1 MVEVIILN
9 KEPRYYLQTDPKW
22 KNISYSV
29 PGEQTTIG
37 ESGCGPSSAAMILST
52 LTGKEITPVDTC
64 AWALKNGYKA
74 LMQGTYYSYFIP
86 QFEEYGIK
94 CQRLNFNRMI
104 NQPTNPV
111 HDIAFDLLK
120 KGYYLIA
127 LMGPGLW
134 TNSGHYVVVWWVDG
148 VIHINDPWSTR
159 SDKLMADI
167 GRFKNE
173 CRMYWA
179 IDAQEYNIVE
189 DEDMTQEQFNIMMK
203 NYQDSLV
210 SKDPDDWSEEAR
222 TWAEEKGLIIGDQ
235 FGNKQYKSPVTREQ
249 MVVFLKRLADM
260 Q

>member
-1 MVEVIILN
+1 MN
-9 KEPRYYLQTDPKW
+9 KEPIYYLQTDPKW
-22 KNISYSV
+22 KNIPYSV

-37 ESGCGPSSAAMILST
+37 ESGCGPTSAAMLIST
-52 LTGKEITPVDTC
+52 LTGMKVTPIDTC

-74 LMQGTYYSYFIP
+74 LMQGTYYSYFVP

-94 CQRLNFNRMI
+94 CERLNTSRILNDPK
-104 NQPTNPV
+104 NKT

-134 TNSGHYVVVWWVDG
+134 TNSGHYVVVWWVNG

-159 SDKLMADI
+159 SDKLMANVD
-167 GRFKNE
+167 RFRNE

-179 IDAQEYNIVE
+179 IDAQEYNIEE
-189 DEDMTQEQFNIMMK
+189 DEEELTQEQFNIMMK

-210 SKDPDDWSEEAR
+210 SQDPSDWSEEAR
-222 TWAEEKGLIIGDQ
+222 IWAEENGIIVGDQ
-235 FGNKQYKSPVTREQ
+235 FGNKQYKAPVTREQ

-260 Q
+260 K